1 MTRGRR
7 LQSDG
12 SARCLAT
19 SSAQSRTPYVRV
31 AGFPP
36 PRGSQRVAGDQS
48 RARGGA
54 RESLLNAEPR
64 RAQPSPAEPGKRQ
77 RRQARSGHRIRTSAP
92 QPLPPG
98 LVGAGLVL

>member
-12 SARCLAT
+12 SARCLTA
-19 SSAQSRTPYVRV
+19 SSAQPRTPYVRV

-36 PRGSQRVAGDQS
+36 PCESQRVAGDQS

-54 RESLLNAEPR
+54 GESLPNAEPR

-92 QPLPPG
+92 QPLPLG